1 MVGASRCHHLPASLC
16 HIARPSSRP
25 IKSSPFVML
34 PIASFQYKTPFYWG
48 TGFSESSPL
57 IPRRLGVPFLED
69 VSYPPLPIRTGGTPP
84 TQSRSHLPTPLL
96 CFFIGAVYGW
106 VRPISLL
113 LFLVLRERLAKR
125 DPNPL
130 SDFSALRTPSFGL
143 SLPVLCD
150 TSLPKC
156 AVHALEPQRWL
167 EPVAVCEKRWSSSR
181 RIKWIAPLAGD
192 MLLTTIPRPTP

>member
-48 TGFSESSPL
+48 TVFSESSPL
-57 IPRRLGVPFLED
+57 IPRRLGVPFTL
-69 VSYPPLPIRTGGTPP
+69 VILPFSLGWGNATNAIPFPHVHASFMLLYWSCIRMGPANLAAP
-84 TQSRSHLPTPLL
+84 
-96 CFFIGAVYGW
+96 
-106 VRPISLL
+106 
-113 LFLVLRERLAKR
+113 FLVLRERLAKR

-181 RIKWIAPLAGD
+181 RVEWIAPLAGD